1 VFGHYENFFVASSG
15 ASAAIL
21 GLLFV
26 AVTVANADDADRKT
40 RERRTVL
47 AGSA

>member
-1 VFGHYENFFVASSG
+1 VLLVLDHYENFFIASSG

-26 AVTVANADDADRKT
+26 AVTVANTSPPGAIQSSL
-40 RERRTVL
+40 V
-47 AGSA
+47 SP